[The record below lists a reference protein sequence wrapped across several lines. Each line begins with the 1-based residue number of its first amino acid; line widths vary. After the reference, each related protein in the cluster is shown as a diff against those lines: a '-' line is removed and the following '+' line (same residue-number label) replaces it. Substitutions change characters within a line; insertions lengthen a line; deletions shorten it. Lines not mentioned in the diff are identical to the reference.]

1 MTDLTLEQHE
11 HDELLRR
18 RSIIAIVGAL
28 LLLVICTPIW
38 LVYRASTSTASFADS
53 EVLDKNR
60 LGAAIL
66 DIEIGSGAVTFEA
79 SNLAPG
85 DIVSGQLELKNAGTL
100 PLIYEISGTSDGDL
114 LATWLRFEL
123 WFSSSTCDVSD
134 PADRL
139 AQNIVF
145 DPQAASFDDIS
156 TAGRSSVARGSLD
169 VGQRSIVCIGA
180 RLLLEAPNE
189 VQGRQSEIDIVV
201 DAVHDIEAD
210 LGEAAG

>member
-1 MTDLTLEQHE
+1 MTDLARHEHE

-18 RSIIAIVGAL
+18 RSIIAIVGTL

-66 DIEIGSGAVTFEA
+66 DIEIGDGAVTFEA

-100 PLIYEISGTSDGDL
+100 PLLYEISGTSDGDL

-123 WFSSSTCDVSD
+123 WISSSTCDTSD
-134 PADRL
+134 PTDRL
-139 AQNIVF
+139 AQNIIF
-145 DPQAASFDDIS
+145 NPQAASFDETS
-156 TAGRSSVARGSLD
+156 ATGRSSIARGSLD
-169 VGQRSIVCIGA
+169 VGQQTIVCIGA
-180 RLLLEAPNE
+180 RLLLDAPND
-189 VQGRQSEIDIVV
+189 VQGRRSEIDIVV

-210 LGEAAG
+210 LEEATR